1 MIRIRRYNAE
11 LKQVW
16 DDFIKISKNGYFLF
30 CRDYMDYHS
39 DRYLDYS
46 LLFYNEHNKL
56 LAVMPANRK
65 DDYVH
70 SHGGLTYG
78 GIISDTSMK
87 AAIMIKLFE
96 HLLHF
101 LKEEKIKKLLY
112 KAIPYIYHKFPS
124 DEDLYAIFVNNG
136 MLIRRDA
143 SSAIFL
149 FNKIKVSQLR
159 QRGIK
164 KAKKG
169 NLVVK
174 ANNDFASFF
183 EIVQQVLWN
192 KYKIKP
198 VHTHQEIGLLAN
210 KFPHNIKLFA
220 AFDGDKMLA
229 GVLVFETEF
238 VAHCQYMVNS
248 AEGKELGAL
257 DLVIDQL
264 INEYSDKKRYFSFG
278 VSTENNGSFLNEGLI
293 NQKELFGAR
302 TIVHD
307 FYELAIN

>member
-1 MIRIRRYNAE
+1 MIHIKRYNAE

-16 DDFIKISKNGYFLF
+16 DEFIEASKNGYFLF
-30 CRDYMDYHS
+30 YRDYMDYHS

-46 LLFYNEHNKL
+46 LLFYNENNKL
-56 LAVMPANRK
+56 LAVMPANIK
-65 DDYVH
+65 DDYVY
-70 SHGGLTYG
+70 SHDGLTYG

-87 AAIMIKLFE
+87 AAIMIELFE
-96 HLLHF
+96 NLLRF
-101 LKEEKIKKLLY
+101 LNEEKIKKLLY

-136 MLIRRDA
+136 KLIRRDA

-159 QRGIK
+159 LRGIK
-164 KAKKG
+164 KARMN
-169 NLVVK
+169 NLMVK
-174 ANNDFASFF
+174 VSNDFASFF

-192 KYKIKP
+192 KYKLKP
-198 VHTHQEIGLLAN
+198 VHTHREMELLSN
-210 KFPHNIKLFA
+210 KFPQNIKLFA

-229 GVLVFETEF
+229 GVLVFETEV

-248 AEGKELGAL
+248 ADGKGLGAL
-257 DLVIDQL
+257 DMVIDHL

-278 VSTENNGSFLNEGLI
+278 VSTENNGAFLNEGLI

>member
-1 MIRIRRYNAE
+1 MIRIQRYNAV

-16 DDFIKISKNGYFLF
+16 NDFIQTSKNGYFLF

-39 DRYLDYS
+39 DRYHDYS
-46 LLFYNEHNKL
+46 LLFYNEDNKL
-56 LAVMPANRK
+56 LAVMPANIK
-65 DDYVH
+65 DDHVH

-87 AAIMIKLFE
+87 AAIMIELFE
-96 HLLHF
+96 NLLRF

-136 MLIRRDA
+136 KLIRRDA

-159 QRGIK
+159 LRGIK
-164 KAKKG
+164 KARKG
-169 NLVVK
+169 NLIVK
-174 ANNDFASFF
+174 ASNDFASFF

-192 KYKIKP
+192 KYKLKP
-198 VHTHQEIGLLAN
+198 VHTHQEIELLSN

-220 AFDGDKMLA
+220 AFNGDKMLA

-248 AEGKELGAL
+248 AEGKGLGAL
-257 DLVIDQL
+257 DMVIDHL
-264 INEYSDKKRYFSFG
+264 INEYSGKKRYFSFG
-278 VSTENNGSFLNEGLI
+278 VSTENNGTFLNEGLI
-293 NQKELFGAR
+293 NQKETFGAR

>member
-1 MIRIRRYNAE
+1 MIHIKRYNAE

-16 DDFIKISKNGYFLF
+16 DDFIETSKNGYFLF

-46 LLFYNEHNKL
+46 LLFYNENNQL
-56 LAVMPANRK
+56 LAIMPANIK
-65 DDYVH
+65 DDHVY

-87 AAIMIKLFE
+87 AAIMIELFE
-96 HLLHF
+96 HLLLL

-136 MLIRRDA
+136 KLIRRDA

-159 QRGIK
+159 LRGIK
-164 KAKKG
+164 KAKIN
-169 NLVVK
+169 NLAVK
-174 ANNDFASFF
+174 TSNDFASFF
-183 EIVQQVLWN
+183 EIVQQVLWS
-192 KYKIKP
+192 KYKLKP
-198 VHTHQEIGLLAN
+198 VHTHQEIELLSN
-210 KFPHNIKLFA
+210 KFPQNIKLFA
-220 AFDGDKMLA
+220 AYDGDKMLA
-229 GVLVFETEF
+229 GVLVFESEV
-238 VAHCQYMVNS
+238 VAHCQYMANS

-257 DLVIDQL
+257 DLVIDHL
-264 INEYSDKKRYFSFG
+264 ISEYSGMKRYFSFG
-278 VSTENNGSFLNEGLI
+278 VSTENNGTFLNEGLI
-293 NQKELFGAR
+293 NQKETFGAR